1 MLSLMVN
8 GAHSLKMPTRR
19 PFLAAVCFIL
29 IATFAFAQAAYQPK
43 YKGDPARSDSESLA
57 IAYVKTFLRA
67 QHAYKKKNQ
76 HFATS
81 LLDLRK
87 NGSFTPRMANPDQG
101 DYTVK
106 FKANKE
112 KDTFEITLIPKQ
124 PAPDHRSFY
133 SDNEGKIRADEQN
146 EANESSPLLKAE

>member
-1 MLSLMVN
+1 
-8 GAHSLKMPTRR
+8 MPTRR
-19 PFLAAVCFIL
+19 AFFTAFAAIL
-29 IATFAFAQAAYQPK
+29 ITALASAQAVYQPK
-43 YKGDPARSDSESLA
+43 YKGDPARSDSEALA
-57 IAYVKTFLRA
+57 IAYMKTFLRA

-81 LLDLRK
+81 LLELRK
-87 NGSFTPRMANPDQG
+87 TGSFTPRMANPDRG

-112 KDTFEITLIPKQ
+112 KDTFEITMAPKQ
-124 PAPDHRSFY
+124 IAPDHRSFY

-146 EANESSPLLKAE
+146 EANEGSPLLKAE